1 MKCSNRFTFVFYVV
15 ACERLKPS
23 LYLPERMKRL
33 RTLGPETVDEI
44 KSGPN
49 GAENVIGGSM
59 DVMTFRFWRG
69 VKIYLYKTE
78 EHPYLNPR
86 GGGRFIHTSR
96 TETREFDGRREFF
109 LNCYWHNIHM
119 PVADMATTGNTI
131 SKASPTDFEIE
142 P

>member
-1 MKCSNRFTFVFYVV
+1 MKCSNKFTFVFYVV

-23 LYLPERMKRL
+23 LYLTERMEQL
-33 RTLGPETVDEI
+33 RTFGVDVVEEI

-49 GAENVIGGSM
+49 GAENVIAGSM
-59 DVMTFRFWRG
+59 DVMTFRFARG

-86 GGGRFIHTSR
+86 QDGPFIHTSR
-96 TETREFDGRREFF
+96 TGTRKFDGRREFF
-109 LNCYWHNIHM
+109 LNCYWHNVYM
-119 PVADMATTGNTI
+119 PVADLATDSTI
-131 SKASPTDFEIE
+131 SKASPTDFQIE